1 MEIFYKHR
9 YLGSTLTLTWMFTT
23 YYSYDYIIRAPPIEK
38 DYYFNKSSYNC
49 NALINIMKKKIYIT
63 TGAENIS

>member
-23 YYSYDYIIRAPPIEK
+23 YYSYDYTIRAPPTEK
-38 DYYFNKSSYNC
+38 VNSSLFVHFTLHYM
-49 NALINIMKKKIYIT
+49 LLF
-63 TGAENIS
+63 